1 MVLSFLQWFGRS
13 NVLFLILHSIPEV
26 LPQPPL
32 LPYNTH
38 TVFETSTMNVIAE
51 CYVCCVS

>member
-26 LPQPPL
+26 LPQPPP